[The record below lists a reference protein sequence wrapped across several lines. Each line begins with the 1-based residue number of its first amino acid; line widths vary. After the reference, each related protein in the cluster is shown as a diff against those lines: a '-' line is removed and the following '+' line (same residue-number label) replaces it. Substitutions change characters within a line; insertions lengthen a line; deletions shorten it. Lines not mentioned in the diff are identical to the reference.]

1 MVPNVGSRLWRRTE
15 AELDC
20 PESVTLI
27 QRPRNKVFLM
37 CMEFEPTRGCLLGK
51 IDELC
56 SPPFAPFKR
65 VNVEPI
71 NIGPLHRQVS
81 HDTLIQRGNPD
92 RTVWSDDAIKDAARL
107 LKGESLPRREESV
120 SSNPGTM
127 PHSNHVGFVGRLK
140 FPNSSM
146 CVVCAHIAQC
156 PQTGQFEYAQ
166 LELAARPPGGCLM
179 R

>member
-1 MVPNVGSRLWRRTE
+1 
-15 AELDC
+15 
-20 PESVTLI
+20 
-27 QRPRNKVFLM
+27 
-37 CMEFEPTRGCLLGK
+37 MEFEPTRGCLLGK